1 MIASLLRKPLPLI
14 LLLAF
19 AARAAVALLYADF
32 HNDYYWEY
40 GDITYNLLAGKG
52 YSYFVVNDLEPQ
64 PRLPDADPSP
74 SAYVPPG
81 YVLYLAPFLAVENVP
96 LRNGLLLLSH
106 ILLSTISVWLLY
118 RLARRLFGEN
128 AGLLA
133 AAAAAFLPEF
143 LYANLSFTPTVLYH
157 FLILLFFLSLSETD
171 DERKEGSK
179 RTGTGQAA
187 GIGALAALLIYLRS
201 EFALFLLLAVGLLL
215 WRREWRS
222 ALVIGGIAFAALLPW
237 SLRNYAV
244 FDGPVPMTTSFGLNL
259 YRGHNPYYIG
269 AWGDTALQEELRALD
284 RQTFEIGMNRIYR
297 DRAFAFMRENPGAEV
312 KNSLLKLVRFWSWDP
327 YYAPSRSPLY
337 FVPNIL
343 LFLLWGIGVAGSF
356 SWKKF
361 RYYYLFFAS
370 SIITVVV
377 FFPLPRYQ
385 TMMKILAL
393 PFAAHGAL
401 RLFGRMRRRPA
412 GRSS

>member
-1 MIASLLRKPLPLI
+1 MIASLLRKPLLPI

-19 AARAAVALLYADF
+19 AARVAVALLYADF

-81 YVLYLAPFLAVENVP
+81 YVLYLAPFLAVDNAP

-118 RLARRLFGEN
+118 RLTRRLFGEH

-171 DERKEGSK
+171 DEKKSGRE
-179 RTGTGQAA
+179 GTGRTI
-187 GIGALAALLIYLRS
+187 GIGLLAALLIYLRS
-201 EFALFLLLAVGLLL
+201 EFVLFLLLAAGLLL
-215 WRREWRS
+215 WRREFRR
-222 ALVIGGIAFAALLPW
+222 ALVIGGIPLVLILPW
-237 SLRNYAV
+237 GVRNYAV
-244 FDGPVPMTTSFGLNL
+244 FDRPVPMTTSFGLNL

-284 RQTFEIGMNRIYR
+284 RRTFEIGMNRIYR

-343 LFLLWGIGVAGSF
+343 LFLLWGIGLAGSF

-401 RLFGRMRRRPA
+401 RLYRRVGRRPA
-412 GRSS
+412 EGSS

>member
-81 YVLYLAPFLAVENVP
+81 YVLYLAPFLAVENAP

-128 AGLLA
+128 VGLLA

-171 DERKEGSK
+171 VEKNEGNK
-179 RTGTGQAA
+179 RTGTGQGA

-215 WRREWRS
+215 WRREFRH

-237 SLRNYAV
+237 GVRNYAV
-244 FDGPVPMTTSFGLNL
+244 FDQPVPMTTSFGLNL

-284 RQTFEIGMNRIYR
+284 RRTFEIGMNRIYR

-401 RLFGRMRRRPA
+401 RLFGRVRRGPA
-412 GRSS
+412 GE